1 MTDLKPHLLRLSG
14 VLLAACALLAALALG
29 VAQPAQAQQRAP
41 QPTPQPLFALPDARR
56 SPSAAS
62 STLALTDDN
71 RTLVATNLLNNT
83 LSVVAPGQGRLLAE
97 IPVGRDPRTVALTSD
112 GRLAVVANRGDS
124 TLSLV
129 DVGAQ
134 QVTATIA
141 LGGLWP
147 YGVVLASPDQA
158 LVSLQGSDE
167 VVVVD
172 LVEQAVTARIAVP
185 STPTGLALWGDFL
198 YVTHFWSGDVSLVYL
213 PQRRLVAT
221 INTGL
226 DTGLSAAIELDASR
240 GIAYVP
246 QTRSNAQNANLTF
259 DTIVFPV
266 VNVIRLDT
274 LTRVRDRRITL
285 DTADRPVNMPFASA
299 LDRFQNWLYVA
310 NAGSDSVSVIDLD
323 TGQALGNV
331 RVGSNPRGLLLNRDN
346 SLLFVHNVLD
356 GTLSI
361 VDTRSRQVVDDV
373 PISDLT
379 IPVDILLGAQFFYSA
394 ADPRLSANHW
404 VSCANCHFDGM
415 SDGRVWRGFADG
427 PRNTPLLFNLLETA
441 PYNWSGT
448 WGDLAAVELKLRSLQ
463 AGTGLVAGQPSLADL
478 HAGVSLDLDTLVTYL
493 TALTGPPVAA
503 AAADQRARGRRVF
516 EAQGCAECHVGP
528 AGTDLQR
535 HDVGTGDDP
544 AERAGVEFDT
554 PSLRWLRLSAPYL
567 HDGRAA
573 SLRELFRLPGAHQL
587 SLRVTDDDL
596 DDLLAYLL
604 SLPE

>member
-1 MTDLKPHLLRLSG
+1 MSDLKLRLLRVFGL
-14 VLLAACALLAALALG
+14 LLALSAGLLLLVLG
-29 VAQPAQAQQRAP
+29 ATRSVQAQQRAP

-56 SPSAAS
+56 SPPAAS
-62 STLALTDDN
+62 RTLALSDDN

-83 LSVVAPGQGRLLAE
+83 LSVVSPSQGRLLAE
-97 IPVGRDPRTVALTSD
+97 IPVGRDPRTVALTGD
-112 GRLAVVANRGDS
+112 GRLAVVANRGDG

-129 DVGAQ
+129 DVNAQ

-147 YGVVLASPDQA
+147 YGVVLAGADRA
-158 LVSLQGSDE
+158 LASLQGSDE
-167 VVVVD
+167 VVIVD
-172 LVEQAVTARIAVP
+172 LAEGAVTARIGVP
-185 STPTGLALWGDFL
+185 PAPTGLALWGDFL
-198 YVTHFWSGDVSLVYL
+198 YVTHFWSGQISLIYL
-213 PQRRLVAT
+213 PQTRLVAT
-221 INTGL
+221 ISTGL
-226 DTGLSAAIELDASR
+226 DTGLSPTIELDASR
-240 GIAYVP
+240 GVAYMP
-246 QTRSNAQNANLTF
+246 QTRSNAQNTNLTF

-266 VNVIRLDT
+266 VNVVQLDT
-274 LTRVRDRRITL
+274 LTYVRQRRITL
-285 DTADRPVNMPFASA
+285 DTADRPVNMPFAAA

-323 TGQALGNV
+323 TGQALANV

-361 VDTRSRQVVDDV
+361 VDTRTRQVVDDV

-448 WGDLAAVELKLRSLQ
+448 WGDLAGVELKIRSLQ
-463 AGTGLVAGQPSLADL
+463 AGTGLVEGQPSLADL

-493 TALTGPPVAA
+493 GALAGPPGAPGD
-503 AAADQRARGRRVF
+503 ADQRARGRAVF
-516 EAQGCAECHVGP
+516 EAQGCADCHVGA
-528 AGTDLQR
+528 AGTDFQL
-535 HDVGTGDDP
+535 HDVGTGDAP
-544 AERAGVEFDT
+544 TERAGPQFNT

-573 SLRELFRLPGAHQL
+573 TLRDVFRLPGAHRL
-587 SLRVTDDDL
+587 TFKVSDEEL